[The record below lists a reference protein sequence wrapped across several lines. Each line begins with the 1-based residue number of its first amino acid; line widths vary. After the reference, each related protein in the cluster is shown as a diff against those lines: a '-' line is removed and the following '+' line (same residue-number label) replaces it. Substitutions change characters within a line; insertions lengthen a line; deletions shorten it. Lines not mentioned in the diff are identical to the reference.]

1 MRKWKQRCSVI
12 LGLTVLGFANLVEV
26 VTPFVETT
34 KVYAQEK
41 EDGYSNSLK
50 FSGTATTSKSQ
61 VTYHDPMD
69 LIQIID
75 LSGSLSD
82 SEFER
87 ANGVAGG
94 RKQQINDM
102 IYVIENKLT
111 DEDHVMLAFYGTNT
125 EDSYKIGDREG
136 SDITRLLTKK
146 EAIDLLKELNS
157 NEEVHSMSLSS
168 SLIYSYVSP
177 LLESKKYSVSKNFPI
192 GTGFEDVYK
201 AQPNRNKQVSVLQFT
216 DDWTVSSGT
225 NENIDTSFAD
235 WAKSNAKTFMT
246 VIDSVNGR
254 NTLSVSQLEK
264 AGHPN
269 IKVFTKLDT
278 PNRQEDIAK
287 LFESTALVVVNKTV
301 KQKGTVSI
309 SPEADLTLTS
319 AELVSPNG
327 QKTPLTITNNTVS
340 WSGDLDNGSYTVNY
354 TFTGTPSV
362 ERSIRSSVTVDG
374 KKVDEKINTLRPE
387 KIAFETKYEED
398 PSLAAGQEKEKQAG
412 SEGSQLVS
420 LKDGKVISTTITK
433 PKVDRI
439 VLRGTKGSDVE
450 VKTEDIPFNTTY
462 TEDPELE
469 IGQTKVVTEGAVGQ
483 KEITK
488 TYVTQSGKRVGEP
501 AITEKILKKAVDKVI
516 AKGTKGQDVDVAE
529 SDIAF
534 KTVYTEDPELE
545 FGQEKI
551 VTEGVLGVKRT
562 TKTYVTQKGVRTKD
576 EPSIKEE
583 VLKEAV
589 DKVVARGSKP
599 AVATKE
605 LDYKTTYVED
615 KESEAGKKT
624 VVTKGSKGHEIS
636 TVTHSFN
643 SETGEVT
650 ANEPKVEKTE
660 SVDEVISVGTK
671 PVVTTKDLDYKT
683 KYVEDKES
691 EAGKKTVVTKGS
703 KGHETTTITY
713 SFNSETGEVTANEP
727 KVEKTESV
735 DEVISVG
742 TKPVVTTKDLD
753 YKTKYVEDKESE
765 AGKKTVVTK
774 GSKGHETTTIT
785 YSFNSETGE
794 VTANE
799 PKVEK
804 TESVDEV
811 ISVGTKPKVEIME
824 TEFKTEKRENKD
836 LKKGEEKIIQ
846 AGVKGRETITTTYY
860 LDPDTGEVKENKPSL
875 EKVDPVNEII
885 EVGTQAEKVLPN
897 TGTSLSNFL
906 TLTGM
911 IGIVLGI
918 SVIIYRK
925 LNKK

>member
-1 MRKWKQRCSVI
+1 MRKWKQSCSVI

-26 VTPFVETT
+26 VTPFVEST

-50 FSGTATTSKSQ
+50 FSGTTTTSKSQ

-82 SEFER
+82 FEFER

-125 EDSYKIGDREG
+125 EDSYVTGDREG

-157 NEEVHSMSLSS
+157 NKEVHSMSLSS
-168 SLIYSYVSP
+168 SLIRSYVSP

-246 VIDSVNGR
+246 VVDSVVGNDA
-254 NTLSVSQLEK
+254 LSVRQLKK

-327 QKTPLTITNNTVS
+327 QKTLLTITNNTVS

-488 TYVTQSGKRVGEP
+488 TYVTQSGKRVGDP
-501 AITEKILKKAVDKVI
+501 AVTEKILKKAVDKVI

-534 KTVYTEDPELE
+534 KTVYTEDPALE

-551 VTEGVLGVKRT
+551 VTEGVVGVKRT

-589 DKVVARGSKP
+589 DKVVARGSKS

-615 KESEAGKKT
+615 K
-624 VVTKGSKGHEIS
+624 
-636 TVTHSFN
+636 
-643 SETGEVT
+643 
-650 ANEPKVEKTE
+650 
-660 SVDEVISVGTK
+660 D
-671 PVVTTKDLDYKT
+671 
-683 KYVEDKES
+683 S

-703 KGHETTTITY
+703 KGHETSTITY

-804 TESVDEV
+804 TEPVDEV

-824 TEFKTEKRENKD
+824 TEFKTEKRENKN

-906 TLTGM
+906 TLTGI
-911 IGIVLGI
+911 IGIALGI

>member
-1 MRKWKQRCSVI
+1 MRKWKQSCSVI
-12 LGLTVLGFANLVEV
+12 LGLTVLGFANLVEI

-34 KVYAQEK
+34 KVYAQEN
-41 EDGYSNSLK
+41 SNVNGNTLT
-50 FSGTATTSKSQ
+50 FTAKSREEINRTTEKKIK
-61 VTYHDPMD
+61 PMD
-69 LIQIID
+69 LLVVLD
-75 LSGSLSD
+75 FSGSNTANITKMFSD
-82 SEFER
+82 LKSL
-87 ANGVAGG
+87 VST
-94 RKQQINDM
+94 M
-102 IYVIENKLT
+102 S
-111 DEDHVMLAFYGTNT
+111 DEDQIWLFSYDSNLP
-125 EDSYKIGDREG
+125 DSYKVKSSVIASGIASGKPMNKKNLIKLLENKQITDQYDFQGLFRKEGWNVSEDSIGKGFSEIYDNYSG
-136 SDITRLLTKK
+136 KK
-146 EAIDLLKELNS
+146 N
-157 NEEVHSMSLSS
+157 
-168 SLIYSYVSP
+168 SYVST
-177 LLESKKYSVSKNFPI
+177 I
-192 GTGFEDVYK
+192 
-201 AQPNRNKQVSVLQFT
+201 QFT
-216 DDWTVSSGT
+216 DEWTIG
-225 NENIDTSFAD
+225 EEIDVQYAT
-235 WAKSNAKTFMT
+235 WAKNHAKTFYT
-246 VIDSVNGR
+246 VTYNANESS
-254 NTLSVSQLEK
+254 LSVQSMK
-264 AGHPN
+264 AAGHNN
-269 IKVFTKLDT
+269 IFISDASTNELERQKAINAQFAKTAVEEIKEEKV
-278 PNRQEDIAK
+278 
-287 LFESTALVVVNKTV
+287 SV

-398 PSLAAGQEKEKQAG
+398 SSLAAGQEKEKQAG

-488 TYVTQSGKRVGEP
+488 TYVTQSGKRVGDP
-501 AITEKILKKAVDKVI
+501 AVTEKILKKAVDKVV

-589 DKVVARGSKP
+589 DKVVARGSKS
-599 AVATKE
+599 AVETKE

-624 VVTKGSKGHEIS
+624 VVIKGSKGHKTS

-727 KVEKTESV
+727 KVEKTKSV

-742 TKPVVTTKDLD
+742 
-753 YKTKYVEDKESE
+753 
-765 AGKKTVVTK
+765 
-774 GSKGHETTTIT
+774 I
-785 YSFNSETGE
+785 
-794 VTANE
+794 
-799 PKVEK
+799 
-804 TESVDEV
+804 
-811 ISVGTKPKVEIME
+811 KPKVEIRE

-846 AGVKGRETITTTYY
+846 AGVKGREIITTTYY
-860 LDPDTGEVKENKPSL
+860 LNPDTGEVKENKPSF

-911 IGIVLGI
+911 TGIALGI

>member
-102 IYVIENKLT
+102 IYVIESKLT

-157 NEEVHSMSLSS
+157 NEAVHSMSLSS
-168 SLIYSYVSP
+168 SLISSYISP

-201 AQPNRNKQVSVLQFT
+201 AQTNKNKQVSVLQFT
-216 DDWTVSSGT
+216 DDWSSYYT
-225 NENIDTSFAD
+225 HENIDTSFAD

-246 VIDSVNGR
+246 VIDSKDGK
-254 NTLSVSQLEK
+254 NTNSYEQLVK

-287 LFESTALVVVNKTV
+287 LFESTALVVVNKTI

-420 LKDGKVISTTITK
+420 LKDGKVISTTIIK

-589 DKVVARGSKP
+589 DKVVARGSKS

-605 LDYKTTYVED
+605 LDYKTT
-615 KESEAGKKT
+615 
-624 VVTKGSKGHEIS
+624 
-636 TVTHSFN
+636 
-643 SETGEVT
+643 
-650 ANEPKVEKTE
+650 
-660 SVDEVISVGTK
+660 
-671 PVVTTKDLDYKT
+671 
-683 KYVEDKES
+683 
-691 EAGKKTVVTKGS
+691 
-703 KGHETTTITY
+703 
-713 SFNSETGEVTANEP
+713 
-727 KVEKTESV
+727 
-735 DEVISVG
+735 
-742 TKPVVTTKDLD
+742 
-753 YKTKYVEDKESE
+753 YVEDKESE

>member
-1 MRKWKQRCSVI
+1 MKKWKKRCIVI

-41 EDGYSNSLK
+41 GDGYSNSLK
-50 FSGTATTSKSQ
+50 FSGTTTTSKSQ

-111 DEDHVMLAFYGTNT
+111 DEDHVMLAFNGTNT

-168 SLIYSYVSP
+168 SLISSYVSP

-201 AQPNRNKQVSVLQFT
+201 AQTNKNKQVSVLQFT
-216 DDWTVSSGT
+216 DDWSSYYT
-225 NENIDTSFAD
+225 HENIDTSFAD

-246 VIDSVNGR
+246 VIDSKDGK
-254 NTLSVSQLEK
+254 NTNSYEQLVK

-287 LFESTALVVVNKTV
+287 LFESTALVVVNKTI

-362 ERSIRSSVTVDG
+362 ERSIRGSVTVDG

-488 TYVTQSGKRVGEP
+488 TYVTQSGKRVGDP
-501 AITEKILKKAVDKVI
+501 TVTEKILKKAVDKVI

-551 VTEGVLGVKRT
+551 VTEGVLGIKRT

-589 DKVVARGSKP
+589 DKVVARGSKS

-605 LDYKTTYVED
+605 LDYKTT
-615 KESEAGKKT
+615 
-624 VVTKGSKGHEIS
+624 
-636 TVTHSFN
+636 
-643 SETGEVT
+643 
-650 ANEPKVEKTE
+650 
-660 SVDEVISVGTK
+660 
-671 PVVTTKDLDYKT
+671 
-683 KYVEDKES
+683 YVEDKES

-727 KVEKTESV
+727 K
-735 DEVISVG
+735 I
-742 TKPVVTTKDLD
+742 
-753 YKTKYVEDKESE
+753 
-765 AGKKTVVTK
+765 
-774 GSKGHETTTIT
+774 
-785 YSFNSETGE
+785 
-794 VTANE
+794 
-799 PKVEK
+799 EK

-811 ISVGTKPKVEIME
+811 ISVGTKPKVEIRE

-906 TLTGM
+906 TLTGI

>member
-1 MRKWKQRCSVI
+1 MKKWKKRCSVI
-12 LGLTVLGFANLVEV
+12 LGLVVLGFTNLVEV

-34 KVYAQEK
+34 RVYAQEK
-41 EDGYSNSLK
+41 EGGYSNSLK
-50 FSGTATTSKSQ
+50 FSGTTSTSKSQ
-61 VTYHDPMD
+61 VTYHEPMD

-82 SEFER
+82 FEFNR
-87 ANGVAGG
+87 ANGTPGG

-125 EDSYKIGDREG
+125 EDSYVTGDREG

-157 NEEVHSMSLSS
+157 NEEVHNISLSS
-168 SLIYSYVSP
+168 SLIGGTVSP

-246 VIDSVNGR
+246 VVDSVVGNDA
-254 NTLSVSQLEK
+254 LSVSQLKK

-287 LFESTALVVVNKTV
+287 LFESTALVVVNKTI

-327 QKTPLTITNNTVS
+327 QKTPLTIKNNTVS

-398 PSLAAGQEKEKQAG
+398 SSLATGQEKEKQAG

-469 IGQTKVVTEGAVGQ
+469 IGQTKVVTEGAIGQ

-501 AITEKILKKAVDKVI
+501 VTTEKILKKAVDKVI

-551 VTEGVLGVKRT
+551 LTEGVVGVKRT

-583 VLKEAV
+583 IVKEAV
-589 DKVVARGSKP
+589 DKVVARGSKE

-605 LDYKTTYVED
+605 LDYKT
-615 KESEAGKKT
+615 
-624 VVTKGSKGHEIS
+624 
-636 TVTHSFN
+636 
-643 SETGEVT
+643 
-650 ANEPKVEKTE
+650 
-660 SVDEVISVGTK
+660 
-671 PVVTTKDLDYKT
+671 
-683 KYVEDKES
+683 KYVEDKDS

-735 DEVISVG
+735 DE
-742 TKPVVTTKDLD
+742 
-753 YKTKYVEDKESE
+753 
-765 AGKKTVVTK
+765 A
-774 GSKGHETTTIT
+774 
-785 YSFNSETGE
+785 
-794 VTANE
+794 
-799 PKVEK
+799 
-804 TESVDEV
+804 
-811 ISVGTKPKVEIME
+811 ISVGTKPKVEIKE

-860 LDPDTGEVKENKPSL
+860 LNPDTGEVKENKPSL

-906 TLTGM
+906 TLAGM
-911 IGIVLGI
+911 IGIALGI

>member
-34 KVYAQEK
+34 KVYAQEN
-41 EDGYSNSLK
+41 SNVNGNTLT
-50 FSGTATTSKSQ
+50 FTAKSREEINRTTEKKIK
-61 VTYHDPMD
+61 PMD
-69 LIQIID
+69 LLVLLDFSPSNNSNITKMFSD
-75 LSGSLSD
+75 LKSLVSTM
-82 SEFER
+82 S
-87 ANGVAGG
+87 
-94 RKQQINDM
+94 
-102 IYVIENKLT
+102 
-111 DEDHVMLAFYGTNT
+111 DEDQIWLFSYDMNFK
-125 EDSYKIGDREG
+125 DSYKAKRSEIASGKPMNKKNL
-136 SDITRLLTKK
+136 INLL
-146 EAIDLLKELNS
+146 ENKELS
-157 NEEVHSMSLSS
+157 FLSRDTAAYKFKDLFKTEGWNVS
-168 SLIYSYVSP
+168 GDSIGKDFSEIYNNYSGKKNSYVST
-177 LLESKKYSVSKNFPI
+177 I
-192 GTGFEDVYK
+192 
-201 AQPNRNKQVSVLQFT
+201 QFT
-216 DDWTVSSGT
+216 DEWQSD
-225 NENIDTSFAD
+225 EKIDVQYAN
-235 WAKSNAKTFMT
+235 WAKNHAKTFYT
-246 VIDSVNGR
+246 VTYNANESSYSV
-254 NTLSVSQLEK
+254 EAMK
-264 AGHPN
+264 AAGHNN
-269 IKVFTKLDT
+269 IFISGYST
-278 PNRQEDIAK
+278 NESERQKAINAQFAK
-287 LFESTALVVVNKTV
+287 TAVEEIKEETVSV

-309 SPEADLTLTS
+309 IPEADLTLTS

-488 TYVTQSGKRVGEP
+488 TYVTQSGKRVGDP

-589 DKVVARGSKP
+589 DKVVARGSKS

-605 LDYKTTYVED
+605 
-615 KESEAGKKT
+615 
-624 VVTKGSKGHEIS
+624 
-636 TVTHSFN
+636 
-643 SETGEVT
+643 
-650 ANEPKVEKTE
+650 
-660 SVDEVISVGTK
+660 
-671 PVVTTKDLDYKT
+671 
-683 KYVEDKES
+683 
-691 EAGKKTVVTKGS
+691 
-703 KGHETTTITY
+703 
-713 SFNSETGEVTANEP
+713 
-727 KVEKTESV
+727 
-735 DEVISVG
+735 
-742 TKPVVTTKDLD
+742 LD

-824 TEFKTEKRENKD
+824 TEFKSEKRENKN

-875 EKVDPVNEII
+875 ETVDPVNEII

>member
-1 MRKWKQRCSVI
+1 MKKWKKRFSVI
-12 LGLTVLGFANLVEV
+12 LGLAVLGFPNLVEV

-50 FSGTATTSKSQ
+50 FLGTATTSKSQ

-157 NEEVHSMSLSS
+157 SEEVHSMSLSS
-168 SLIYSYVSP
+168 SLISSHVSP

-216 DDWTVSSGT
+216 DDWSSYYT
-225 NENIDTSFAD
+225 HENIDTSFAD

-246 VIDSVNGR
+246 VIDSKDGK
-254 NTLSVSQLEK
+254 NTNSYEQLVK

-287 LFESTALVVVNKTV
+287 LFESTALVVVNKTI

-354 TFTGTPSV
+354 TFTGTPSM
-362 ERSIRSSVTVDG
+362 ERSIRGSVTVDG

-488 TYVTQSGKRVGEP
+488 TYVTQSGKRVGDP
-501 AITEKILKKAVDKVI
+501 TVTEKILKKAVDKVI

-551 VTEGVLGVKRT
+551 VTEGVLGIKRT

-589 DKVVARGSKP
+589 DKVVARGSKS

-624 VVTKGSKGHEIS
+624 VVTKGSKGHETS

-643 SETGEVT
+643 AETGEVT
-650 ANEPKVEKTE
+650 ANEPK
-660 SVDEVISVGTK
+660 I
-671 PVVTTKDLDYKT
+671 
-683 KYVEDKES
+683 
-691 EAGKKTVVTKGS
+691 
-703 KGHETTTITY
+703 
-713 SFNSETGEVTANEP
+713 
-727 KVEKTESV
+727 EKTESV

-811 ISVGTKPKVEIME
+811 ISVGTKPKVEIRE

-860 LDPDTGEVKENKPSL
+860 LDPETGDVKENKPSL

-906 TLTGM
+906 TLTGI
-911 IGIVLGI
+911 IGIALGI

>member
-12 LGLTVLGFANLVEV
+12 LGLAVLGFANLVEV

-50 FSGTATTSKSQ
+50 FSGTTTTSKSQ

-136 SDITRLLTKK
+136 SDITHLLTKK

-168 SLIYSYVSP
+168 SLISSYVSP

-201 AQPNRNKQVSVLQFT
+201 AQTNKNKQVSVLQFT
-216 DDWTVSSGT
+216 DDWSSYYT
-225 NENIDTSFAD
+225 HENIDTSFAD

-246 VIDSVNGR
+246 VIDSKDGK
-254 NTLSVSQLEK
+254 NTNSYEQLVK

-488 TYVTQSGKRVGEP
+488 TYVTQSGKRVGDP
-501 AITEKILKKAVDKVI
+501 AVTEKILKKAVDKVI

-605 LDYKTTYVED
+605 LDYKT
-615 KESEAGKKT
+615 
-624 VVTKGSKGHEIS
+624 
-636 TVTHSFN
+636 
-643 SETGEVT
+643 
-650 ANEPKVEKTE
+650 
-660 SVDEVISVGTK
+660 
-671 PVVTTKDLDYKT
+671 
-683 KYVEDKES
+683 KYVEDK
-691 EAGKKTVVTKGS
+691 
-703 KGHETTTITY
+703 
-713 SFNSETGEVTANEP
+713 
-727 KVEKTESV
+727 
-735 DEVISVG
+735 D
-742 TKPVVTTKDLD
+742 
-753 YKTKYVEDKESE
+753 SE

-811 ISVGTKPKVEIME
+811 ISVGTKPKVEIKE

-906 TLTGM
+906 TLAGM
-911 IGIVLGI
+911 IGIALGI

>member
-1 MRKWKQRCSVI
+1 M
-12 LGLTVLGFANLVEV
+12 
-26 VTPFVETT
+26 
-34 KVYAQEK
+34 
-41 EDGYSNSLK
+41 
-50 FSGTATTSKSQ
+50 
-61 VTYHDPMD
+61 
-69 LIQIID
+69 
-75 LSGSLSD
+75 
-82 SEFER
+82 
-87 ANGVAGG
+87 
-94 RKQQINDM
+94 
-102 IYVIENKLT
+102 
-111 DEDHVMLAFYGTNT
+111 
-125 EDSYKIGDREG
+125 
-136 SDITRLLTKK
+136 
-146 EAIDLLKELNS
+146 
-157 NEEVHSMSLSS
+157 
-168 SLIYSYVSP
+168 
-177 LLESKKYSVSKNFPI
+177 
-192 GTGFEDVYK
+192 
-201 AQPNRNKQVSVLQFT
+201 
-216 DDWTVSSGT
+216 
-225 NENIDTSFAD
+225 
-235 WAKSNAKTFMT
+235 
-246 VIDSVNGR
+246 
-254 NTLSVSQLEK
+254 
-264 AGHPN
+264 
-269 IKVFTKLDT
+269 
-278 PNRQEDIAK
+278 
-287 LFESTALVVVNKTV
+287 
-301 KQKGTVSI
+301 
-309 SPEADLTLTS
+309 
-319 AELVSPNG
+319 
-327 QKTPLTITNNTVS
+327 
-340 WSGDLDNGSYTVNY
+340 
-354 TFTGTPSV
+354 
-362 ERSIRSSVTVDG
+362 ERSIRGSVTVDG

-469 IGQTKVVTEGAVGQ
+469 IGQTKVLTEGAVGQ
-483 KEITK
+483 TEITK
-488 TYVTQSGKRVGEP
+488 TYVTQSGKRVGDP
-501 AITEKILKKAVDKVI
+501 TVTEKILKKAVDKVI

-551 VTEGVLGVKRT
+551 VTEGVLGIKRT

-589 DKVVARGSKP
+589 DKVVARGSKS

-605 LDYKTTYVED
+605 LDYKTT
-615 KESEAGKKT
+615 
-624 VVTKGSKGHEIS
+624 
-636 TVTHSFN
+636 
-643 SETGEVT
+643 
-650 ANEPKVEKTE
+650 
-660 SVDEVISVGTK
+660 
-671 PVVTTKDLDYKT
+671 
-683 KYVEDKES
+683 YVEDKES

-727 KVEKTESV
+727 KVEKTEPI

-774 GSKGHETTTIT
+774 GSKGHETTKIT
-785 YSFNSETGE
+785 YRFNSETGE

-799 PKVEK
+799 PKIEK

-811 ISVGTKPKVEIME
+811 ISVGTKPKVEIRE

-906 TLTGM
+906 TLTGI

>member
-1 MRKWKQRCSVI
+1 MKKWKKRCIVI

-26 VTPFVETT
+26 VTPFVETI

-41 EDGYSNSLK
+41 GDGYSNSLK
-50 FSGTATTSKSQ
+50 FSGTTTTSKSQ

-111 DEDHVMLAFYGTNT
+111 DEDHVMLAFNGTNT

-168 SLIYSYVSP
+168 SLISSYVSP

-201 AQPNRNKQVSVLQFT
+201 AQTNKNKQVSVLQFT
-216 DDWTVSSGT
+216 DDWSSYYT
-225 NENIDTSFAD
+225 HENIDTSFAD

-246 VIDSVNGR
+246 VIDSKDGK
-254 NTLSVSQLEK
+254 NTNSYEQLVK

-287 LFESTALVVVNKTV
+287 LFESTALVVVNKTI

-362 ERSIRSSVTVDG
+362 ERSIRGSVTVDG

-420 LKDGKVISTTITK
+420 LKDGKIISTTITK

-469 IGQTKVVTEGAVGQ
+469 IGQTKVLTEGAVGQ
-483 KEITK
+483 TEITK
-488 TYVTQSGKRVGEP
+488 TYVTQSGKRVGDP
-501 AITEKILKKAVDKVI
+501 TVTEKILKKAVDKVI

-551 VTEGVLGVKRT
+551 VTEGVLGIKRT

-589 DKVVARGSKP
+589 DKVVARGSKS

-605 LDYKTTYVED
+605 LDYKTT
-615 KESEAGKKT
+615 
-624 VVTKGSKGHEIS
+624 
-636 TVTHSFN
+636 
-643 SETGEVT
+643 
-650 ANEPKVEKTE
+650 
-660 SVDEVISVGTK
+660 
-671 PVVTTKDLDYKT
+671 
-683 KYVEDKES
+683 YVEDKES

-727 KVEKTESV
+727 KVEKTEPI

-774 GSKGHETTTIT
+774 GSKGHETTKIT
-785 YSFNSETGE
+785 YRFNSETGE

-799 PKVEK
+799 PKIEK

-811 ISVGTKPKVEIME
+811 ISVGTKPKVEIRE

-906 TLTGM
+906 TLTGI

>member
-1 MRKWKQRCSVI
+1 MKKWKKRFSVI
-12 LGLTVLGFANLVEV
+12 LGLAVLGFPNLVEV
-26 VTPFVETT
+26 VTPFVEIT

-50 FSGTATTSKSQ
+50 FSGTTTTSKSQ

-111 DEDHVMLAFYGTNT
+111 DEDHVMVAFYGTNT

-168 SLIYSYVSP
+168 SLISSYVSP
-177 LLESKKYSVSKNFPI
+177 LLESKKYSVSKNFPL

-201 AQPNRNKQVSVLQFT
+201 AQSNRNKQVSVLQFT
-216 DDWTVSSGT
+216 DDWTVVSGS

-246 VIDSVNGR
+246 VVDTVVGSDA
-254 NTLSVSQLEK
+254 LSVSQLKK

-269 IKVFTKLDT
+269 IKIFTKLNT

-501 AITEKILKKAVDKVI
+501 VTTEKILKKAVDKVI

-562 TKTYVTQKGVRTKD
+562 TKTYVTQKGVRTKN

-589 DKVVARGSKP
+589 DKVVARGSKS

-605 LDYKTTYVED
+605 LDYKT
-615 KESEAGKKT
+615 
-624 VVTKGSKGHEIS
+624 
-636 TVTHSFN
+636 
-643 SETGEVT
+643 
-650 ANEPKVEKTE
+650 
-660 SVDEVISVGTK
+660 
-671 PVVTTKDLDYKT
+671 
-683 KYVEDKES
+683 KYVEDKDS

-753 YKTKYVEDKESE
+753 YKTKYVEDKDSE

-811 ISVGTKPKVEIME
+811 ISVGIKPKVEIRE

-906 TLTGM
+906 TLTGI

>member
-1 MRKWKQRCSVI
+1 MRKWKQGCSVI

-26 VTPFVETT
+26 VTPFIETT
-34 KVYAQEK
+34 RVYAQEN
-41 EDGYSNSLK
+41 SNVNGNTLT
-50 FSGTATTSKSQ
+50 FTAKSREEIIHTTEKKIK
-61 VTYHDPMD
+61 PMD
-69 LIQIID
+69 LLVVLD
-75 LSGSLSD
+75 FSGSNTDNITKMFSD
-82 SEFER
+82 LKSLVSTMSDEDQIWLFSYDFNLPDSYKAKRSEI
-87 ANGVAGG
+87 ASGKPMN
-94 RKQQINDM
+94 KKNLIKLL
-102 IYVIENKLT
+102 ENKQPDANVFRIINEFKDLFKKEGW
-111 DEDHVMLAFYGTNT
+111 DVT
-125 EDSYKIGDREG
+125 EDSI
-136 SDITRLLTKK
+136 KK
-146 EAIDLLKELNS
+146 GFSE
-157 NEEVHSMSLSS
+157 
-168 SLIYSYVSP
+168 IYDNYSGKKNSYVST
-177 LLESKKYSVSKNFPI
+177 I
-192 GTGFEDVYK
+192 
-201 AQPNRNKQVSVLQFT
+201 QFT
-216 DDWTVSSGT
+216 DGWDYG
-225 NENIDTSFAD
+225 EKIDIQYAN
-235 WAKSNAKTFMT
+235 WAKNHAKTFYT
-246 VIDSVNGR
+246 VTYNANERSYSVEAMKAVGHNNIFISDASTTELER
-254 NTLSVSQLEK
+254 QKAINDQFAKTAIEEIKEEKVS
-264 AGHPN
+264 
-269 IKVFTKLDT
+269 
-278 PNRQEDIAK
+278 
-287 LFESTALVVVNKTV
+287 V

-319 AELVSPNG
+319 AELVAPNG

-398 PSLAAGQEKEKQAG
+398 SSLAAGQEKEKQAG
-412 SEGSQLVS
+412 SEGSQLLS

-439 VLRGTKGSDVE
+439 VLRG
-450 VKTEDIPFNTTY
+450 
-462 TEDPELE
+462 
-469 IGQTKVVTEGAVGQ
+469 
-483 KEITK
+483 
-488 TYVTQSGKRVGEP
+488 
-501 AITEKILKKAVDKVI
+501 
-516 AKGTKGQDVDVAE
+516 
-529 SDIAF
+529 
-534 KTVYTEDPELE
+534 
-545 FGQEKI
+545 
-551 VTEGVLGVKRT
+551 
-562 TKTYVTQKGVRTKD
+562 
-576 EPSIKEE
+576 
-583 VLKEAV
+583 
-589 DKVVARGSKP
+589 SKS

-624 VVTKGSKGHEIS
+624 VVTKGSKGHETS

-643 SETGEVT
+643 AETGEVT

-671 PVVTTKDLDYKT
+671 PVVTTKELDYKT
-683 KYVEDKES
+683 KYVEDKDS

-713 SFNSETGEVTANEP
+713 SFNSETGEVTA
-727 KVEKTESV
+727 
-735 DEVISVG
+735 D
-742 TKPVVTTKDLD
+742 
-753 YKTKYVEDKESE
+753 
-765 AGKKTVVTK
+765 
-774 GSKGHETTTIT
+774 
-785 YSFNSETGE
+785 
-794 VTANE
+794 E

-860 LDPDTGEVKENKPSL
+860 LDPETGEVKENKPSL

-906 TLTGM
+906 TLTGI
-911 IGIVLGI
+911 IGIALGI

>member
-1 MRKWKQRCSVI
+1 MRKWKQSFCVI

-50 FSGTATTSKSQ
+50 FSGTTTTSKSQ

-111 DEDHVMLAFYGTNT
+111 DEDHVMVAFYGTNT

-168 SLIYSYVSP
+168 SLISSYVSP

-201 AQPNRNKQVSVLQFT
+201 AQTNKNKQVSVLQFT
-216 DDWTVSSGT
+216 DDWTSISGT
-225 NENIDTSFAD
+225 NENIDTSFAE
-235 WAKSNAKTFMT
+235 WAKNNAKTFMT

-287 LFESTALVVVNKTV
+287 LFESTALVVVNKTI

-374 KKVDEKINTLRPE
+374 KKVDEKINTLKPE

-398 PSLAAGQEKEKQAG
+398 SSLATGQEKEKQAG

-420 LKDGKVISTTITK
+420 LKDGKVILTTITK

-469 IGQTKVVTEGAVGQ
+469 IGQTKVVTEGAIGQ

-501 AITEKILKKAVDKVI
+501 VTTEKILKKAVDKVI
-516 AKGTKGQDVDVAE
+516 AKGTKGKDVDVAE

-551 VTEGVLGVKRT
+551 LTEGVVGVKRT

-583 VLKEAV
+583 IVKEPV
-589 DKVVARGSKP
+589 DKVVARGSKE

-605 LDYKTTYVED
+605 LDYKT
-615 KESEAGKKT
+615 
-624 VVTKGSKGHEIS
+624 
-636 TVTHSFN
+636 
-643 SETGEVT
+643 
-650 ANEPKVEKTE
+650 
-660 SVDEVISVGTK
+660 
-671 PVVTTKDLDYKT
+671 
-683 KYVEDKES
+683 KYVEDKDS

-742 TKPVVTTKDLD
+742 TKSVVTTKDLD

-811 ISVGTKPKVEIME
+811 ISVGTKPKVEIRE

-860 LDPDTGEVKENKPSL
+860 LNPDTGEVKENKPSL

-906 TLTGM
+906 TLAGM

>member
-1 MRKWKQRCSVI
+1 MKKWKKRFSVI
-12 LGLTVLGFANLVEV
+12 LGLAVLGFPNLVEV

-50 FSGTATTSKSQ
+50 FSGTTTTSKSQ

-168 SLIYSYVSP
+168 SLISSYVSP

-201 AQPNRNKQVSVLQFT
+201 AQTNKNKQVSVLQFT
-216 DDWTVSSGT
+216 DDWSSYYT
-225 NENIDTSFAD
+225 HENIDTSFAD

-246 VIDSVNGR
+246 VIDSKDGK
-254 NTLSVSQLEK
+254 NTNSYEQLVK

-287 LFESTALVVVNKTV
+287 LFESTALVVVNKTI

-450 VKTEDIPFNTTY
+450 VKTEDIPFKTTY

-488 TYVTQSGKRVGEP
+488 TYVTQSGKRVGDP
-501 AITEKILKKAVDKVI
+501 AVTEKILKKAVDKVI

-551 VTEGVLGVKRT
+551 VTEGVVGVKRT

-589 DKVVARGSKP
+589 DKVVARGSKS

-624 VVTKGSKGHEIS
+624 VVTKGSKGHETT

-643 SETGEVT
+643 AETGEVT

-671 PVVTTKDLDYKT
+671 PVVTTKELDYKT
-683 KYVEDKES
+683 KYIEDKDS

-703 KGHETTTITY
+703 KGHETTTVTH
-713 SFNSETGEVTANEP
+713 SFNAETGEVTANEP

-742 TKPVVTTKDLD
+742 
-753 YKTKYVEDKESE
+753 
-765 AGKKTVVTK
+765 
-774 GSKGHETTTIT
+774 I
-785 YSFNSETGE
+785 
-794 VTANE
+794 
-799 PKVEK
+799 
-804 TESVDEV
+804 
-811 ISVGTKPKVEIME
+811 KPKVEIRE

-860 LDPDTGEVKENKPSL
+860 LDPDTGEVKENKPTL

-885 EVGTQAEKVLPN
+885 EVGTQVEKVLPN

-911 IGIVLGI
+911 IGIALGI

>member
-34 KVYAQEK
+34 KVYAQEN
-41 EDGYSNSLK
+41 SNVNGNTLT
-50 FSGTATTSKSQ
+50 FTAKSREEINRTTEKKIK
-61 VTYHDPMD
+61 PMD
-69 LIQIID
+69 LLVLLD
-75 LSGSLSD
+75 FSPSNEYNFTKMLSD
-82 SEFER
+82 LKSL
-87 ANGVAGG
+87 
-94 RKQQINDM
+94 ISTM
-102 IYVIENKLT
+102 S
-111 DEDHVMLAFYGTNT
+111 DEDQIWLFSYGGNYS
-125 EDSYKIGDREG
+125 DSYKAQDTGIASGKPMNKKNL
-136 SDITRLLTKK
+136 IKLLENKQIK
-146 EAIDLLKELNS
+146 RYDFIDLFRKEGWNIS
-157 NEEVHSMSLSS
+157 EDSIGKDFSE
-168 SLIYSYVSP
+168 IYDNYSGKKNSYVST
-177 LLESKKYSVSKNFPI
+177 I
-192 GTGFEDVYK
+192 
-201 AQPNRNKQVSVLQFT
+201 QFT
-216 DDWTVSSGT
+216 DDWMSTET
-225 NENIDTSFAD
+225 IDIQYAT
-235 WAKSNAKTFMT
+235 WAKNHAKTFYT
-246 VIDSVNGR
+246 VTYDANEGSHSVE
-254 NTLSVSQLEK
+254 VMK
-264 AGHPN
+264 AAGHNN
-269 IKVFTKLDT
+269 IFISNDSTNESERQKAINAQFAKTAVEEIKEEKV
-278 PNRQEDIAK
+278 
-287 LFESTALVVVNKTV
+287 SV

-439 VLRGTKGSDVE
+439 VLRG
-450 VKTEDIPFNTTY
+450 
-462 TEDPELE
+462 
-469 IGQTKVVTEGAVGQ
+469 
-483 KEITK
+483 
-488 TYVTQSGKRVGEP
+488 
-501 AITEKILKKAVDKVI
+501 
-516 AKGTKGQDVDVAE
+516 
-529 SDIAF
+529 
-534 KTVYTEDPELE
+534 
-545 FGQEKI
+545 
-551 VTEGVLGVKRT
+551 
-562 TKTYVTQKGVRTKD
+562 
-576 EPSIKEE
+576 
-583 VLKEAV
+583 
-589 DKVVARGSKP
+589 SKSV
-599 AVATKE
+599 VATKE
-605 LDYKTTYVED
+605 LDYKTKYVED

-624 VVTKGSKGHEIS
+624 VVTKGSKGHETS

-643 SETGEVT
+643 AETGAVT

-713 SFNSETGEVTANEP
+713 R
-727 KVEKTESV
+727 
-735 DEVISVG
+735 
-742 TKPVVTTKDLD
+742 
-753 YKTKYVEDKESE
+753 
-765 AGKKTVVTK
+765 
-774 GSKGHETTTIT
+774 
-785 YSFNSETGE
+785 FNSETGE

-811 ISVGTKPKVEIME
+811 ISVGTKPKVEIRE

-860 LDPDTGEVKENKPSL
+860 LNPDTGEVKENKPSL

-885 EVGTQAEKVLPN
+885 EVGTLAEKVLPN

>member
-34 KVYAQEK
+34 KVYAQEN
-41 EDGYSNSLK
+41 SNVNGNTLT
-50 FSGTATTSKSQ
+50 FTAKSREEINRTTEKK
-61 VTYHDPMD
+61 TKPMD
-69 LIQIID
+69 LLVVLDFSPSNVSNFAKMFSD
-75 LSGSLSD
+75 LKSLISTM
-82 SEFER
+82 S
-87 ANGVAGG
+87 
-94 RKQQINDM
+94 
-102 IYVIENKLT
+102 
-111 DEDHVMLAFYGTNT
+111 DEDQIWLFSYDSNLP
-125 EDSYKIGDREG
+125 DSYKVKSSVIASGIVSGIASGKPMNKKNLIKLLENKQITDQYDSEGLFRKEGWNVSEDSIGKGFSEIYDNYSG
-136 SDITRLLTKK
+136 KK
-146 EAIDLLKELNS
+146 N
-157 NEEVHSMSLSS
+157 
-168 SLIYSYVSP
+168 SYVST
-177 LLESKKYSVSKNFPI
+177 I
-192 GTGFEDVYK
+192 
-201 AQPNRNKQVSVLQFT
+201 QFT
-216 DDWTVSSGT
+216 DEWTVG
-225 NENIDTSFAD
+225 EEIDVQYAS
-235 WAKSNAKTFMT
+235 WAKNHAKTFYT
-246 VIDSVNGR
+246 VTYNANESS
-254 NTLSVSQLEK
+254 LSVQSMK
-264 AGHPN
+264 AAGHNN
-269 IKVFTKLDT
+269 IFISDASTTELERQKAINDQFAKTAVEEIKEEKV
-278 PNRQEDIAK
+278 
-287 LFESTALVVVNKTV
+287 SV

-398 PSLAAGQEKEKQAG
+398 SSLAAGQEKEKQAG

-488 TYVTQSGKRVGEP
+488 TYVTQSGKRVGDP
-501 AITEKILKKAVDKVI
+501 TVTEKILKKAVDKVV

-589 DKVVARGSKP
+589 DKVVARGSKS

-624 VVTKGSKGHEIS
+624 VVTKGSKGHETS

-683 KYVEDKES
+683 KYVEDK
-691 EAGKKTVVTKGS
+691 
-703 KGHETTTITY
+703 
-713 SFNSETGEVTANEP
+713 
-727 KVEKTESV
+727 
-735 DEVISVG
+735 D
-742 TKPVVTTKDLD
+742 
-753 YKTKYVEDKESE
+753 SE

-824 TEFKTEKRENKD
+824 TEFKTEKREKKD

-860 LDPDTGEVKENKPSL
+860 LNPDTGEVKENKPSL

>member
-41 EDGYSNSLK
+41 GDGYSNSLK
-50 FSGTATTSKSQ
+50 FSGTTTTSKSQ

-168 SLIYSYVSP
+168 SLISSYVSP

-201 AQPNRNKQVSVLQFT
+201 AQTNKNKQVSVLQFT
-216 DDWTVSSGT
+216 DDWSSYYT
-225 NENIDTSFAD
+225 HENIDTSFAD

-246 VIDSVNGR
+246 VIDSKDGK
-254 NTLSVSQLEK
+254 NTNSYEQLVK

-488 TYVTQSGKRVGEP
+488 TYVTQSGKRVGDP
-501 AITEKILKKAVDKVI
+501 AVTEKILKKAVDKVI

-624 VVTKGSKGHEIS
+624 VVTKGSKGHETT

-713 SFNSETGEVTANEP
+713 S
-727 KVEKTESV
+727 
-735 DEVISVG
+735 
-742 TKPVVTTKDLD
+742 L
-753 YKTKYVEDKESE
+753 
-765 AGKKTVVTK
+765 
-774 GSKGHETTTIT
+774 
-785 YSFNSETGE
+785 NSETGE

-811 ISVGTKPKVEIME
+811 ISVGTKPKVEIRE

-846 AGVKGRETITTTYY
+846 AGVKGRETVTTTYY
-860 LDPDTGEVKENKPSL
+860 LNPDTGEVKENKPSL

-885 EVGTQAEKVLPN
+885 EVGTQIEKVLPN

-911 IGIVLGI
+911 IGIALGI
-918 SVIIYRK
+918 SVIIYKK

>member
-1 MRKWKQRCSVI
+1 MRKWKQSCSVI
-12 LGLTVLGFANLVEV
+12 LGLTVLGFANLVEI

-34 KVYAQEK
+34 KVYAQEN
-41 EDGYSNSLK
+41 SNVNGNTLT
-50 FSGTATTSKSQ
+50 FTAKSREEINRTTEKKIK
-61 VTYHDPMD
+61 PMD
-69 LIQIID
+69 LLVVLD
-75 LSGSLSD
+75 FSGSNTANITKMFSD
-82 SEFER
+82 LKSL
-87 ANGVAGG
+87 VST
-94 RKQQINDM
+94 M
-102 IYVIENKLT
+102 S
-111 DEDHVMLAFYGTNT
+111 DEDQIWLFSYDSNLP
-125 EDSYKIGDREG
+125 DSYKVKSSVIASGIASGKPMNKKNLIKLLENKQITDQYDFQGLFRKEGWNVSEDSIGKGFSEIYDNYSG
-136 SDITRLLTKK
+136 KK
-146 EAIDLLKELNS
+146 N
-157 NEEVHSMSLSS
+157 
-168 SLIYSYVSP
+168 SYVST
-177 LLESKKYSVSKNFPI
+177 I
-192 GTGFEDVYK
+192 
-201 AQPNRNKQVSVLQFT
+201 QFT
-216 DDWTVSSGT
+216 DEWTIG
-225 NENIDTSFAD
+225 EEIDVQYAT
-235 WAKSNAKTFMT
+235 WAKNHAKTFYT
-246 VIDSVNGR
+246 VTYNANESS
-254 NTLSVSQLEK
+254 LSVQSMK
-264 AGHPN
+264 AAGHNN
-269 IKVFTKLDT
+269 IFISDASTNELERQKAINAQFAKTAVEEIKEEKV
-278 PNRQEDIAK
+278 
-287 LFESTALVVVNKTV
+287 SV

-398 PSLAAGQEKEKQAG
+398 SSLAAGQEKEKQAG

-488 TYVTQSGKRVGEP
+488 TYVTQSGKRVGDP
-501 AITEKILKKAVDKVI
+501 AVTEKILKKAVDKVI

-551 VTEGVLGVKRT
+551 VTEGVLGIKRT

-589 DKVVARGSKP
+589 DKVVARGSKS

-624 VVTKGSKGHEIS
+624 VVTKGSKGHETS

-660 SVDEVISVGTK
+660 PVDEVISVGTK
-671 PVVTTKDLDYKT
+671 P
-683 KYVEDKES
+683 
-691 EAGKKTVVTKGS
+691 
-703 KGHETTTITY
+703 I
-713 SFNSETGEVTANEP
+713 
-727 KVEKTESV
+727 
-735 DEVISVG
+735 
-742 TKPVVTTKDLD
+742 VTTKDLD

-860 LDPDTGEVKENKPSL
+860 LNPDTGEVKENKPSL

>member
-1 MRKWKQRCSVI
+1 MKKWKKRFSVI
-12 LGLTVLGFANLVEV
+12 LGLAVLGFPNLVEV

-102 IYVIENKLT
+102 IYVIESKLT

-157 NEEVHSMSLSS
+157 NEAVHSMSLSS
-168 SLIYSYVSP
+168 SLISSYISP

-201 AQPNRNKQVSVLQFT
+201 AQTNKNKQVSVLQFT
-216 DDWTVSSGT
+216 DDWSSYYT
-225 NENIDTSFAD
+225 HENIDTSFAD

-246 VIDSVNGR
+246 VIDSKDGK
-254 NTLSVSQLEK
+254 NTNSYEQLVK

-287 LFESTALVVVNKTV
+287 LFESTALVVVNKTI

-450 VKTEDIPFNTTY
+450 VKTEDIPFKTTY

-488 TYVTQSGKRVGEP
+488 TYVTQSGKRVGDP
-501 AITEKILKKAVDKVI
+501 AVTEKILKKAVDKVI

-529 SDIAF
+529 SDVAF

-589 DKVVARGSKP
+589 DKVVARGSKS

-624 VVTKGSKGHEIS
+624 VVTKGSKGHETS

-703 KGHETTTITY
+703 KGHETSTVTH

-774 GSKGHETTTIT
+774 GSKGHETSTVTH
-785 YSFNSETGE
+785 SFNSETGE
-794 VTANE
+794 VTANK

-811 ISVGTKPKVEIME
+811 ISVGTKPKVEIRE

-846 AGVKGRETITTTYY
+846 AGVKGREIITTTYY
-860 LDPDTGEVKENKPSL
+860 LDPETGEVKENKPSL

>member
-1 MRKWKQRCSVI
+1 MKKWKKRFSVI
-12 LGLTVLGFANLVEV
+12 LGLAVLGFPNLVEV

-102 IYVIENKLT
+102 IYVIEHKLT

-168 SLIYSYVSP
+168 SLISSYVSP

-201 AQPNRNKQVSVLQFT
+201 AQTNKNKQVSVLQFT
-216 DDWTVSSGT
+216 DDWSSYYT
-225 NENIDTSFAD
+225 HENIDTSFAD

-246 VIDSVNGR
+246 VIDSKDGK
-254 NTLSVSQLEK
+254 NTNSYEQLVK

-287 LFESTALVVVNKTV
+287 LFESTALVVVNKTI

-354 TFTGTPSV
+354 TFTGAPSV

-450 VKTEDIPFNTTY
+450 VKTEDIPFKTTY

-488 TYVTQSGKRVGEP
+488 TYVTQSGKRVGDP
-501 AITEKILKKAVDKVI
+501 TVTEKILKKAVDKVI

-551 VTEGVLGVKRT
+551 VTEGVLGIKRT

-589 DKVVARGSKP
+589 DKVVARGSKS

-624 VVTKGSKGHEIS
+624 VVTKGSKGHE
-636 TVTHSFN
+636 
-643 SETGEVT
+643 
-650 ANEPKVEKTE
+650 
-660 SVDEVISVGTK
+660 
-671 PVVTTKDLDYKT
+671 TTK
-683 KYVEDKES
+683 
-691 EAGKKTVVTKGS
+691 
-703 KGHETTTITY
+703 ITY
-713 SFNSETGEVTANEP
+713 R
-727 KVEKTESV
+727 
-735 DEVISVG
+735 
-742 TKPVVTTKDLD
+742 
-753 YKTKYVEDKESE
+753 
-765 AGKKTVVTK
+765 
-774 GSKGHETTTIT
+774 
-785 YSFNSETGE
+785 FNSETGE

-811 ISVGTKPKVEIME
+811 ISVGTKPKVEIRE

>member
-1 MRKWKQRCSVI
+1 MKKWKKRCIVI

-41 EDGYSNSLK
+41 GDGYSNSLK
-50 FSGTATTSKSQ
+50 FSGTTTTSKSQ

-111 DEDHVMLAFYGTNT
+111 DEDHVMLAFNGTNT

-168 SLIYSYVSP
+168 SLISSYVSP

-201 AQPNRNKQVSVLQFT
+201 AQTNKNKQVSVLQFT
-216 DDWTVSSGT
+216 DDWSSYYT
-225 NENIDTSFAD
+225 HENIDTSFAD

-246 VIDSVNGR
+246 VIDSKDGK
-254 NTLSVSQLEK
+254 NTNSYEQLVK

-287 LFESTALVVVNKTV
+287 LFESTALVVVNKTI

-362 ERSIRSSVTVDG
+362 ERSIRGSVTVDG

-469 IGQTKVVTEGAVGQ
+469 IGQTKVLTEGAVGQ
-483 KEITK
+483 TEITK
-488 TYVTQSGKRVGEP
+488 TYVTQSGKRVGDP
-501 AITEKILKKAVDKVI
+501 TVTEKILKKAVDKVI

-551 VTEGVLGVKRT
+551 VTEGVLGIKRT

-589 DKVVARGSKP
+589 DKVVARGSKS

-605 LDYKTTYVED
+605 LDYKTT
-615 KESEAGKKT
+615 
-624 VVTKGSKGHEIS
+624 
-636 TVTHSFN
+636 
-643 SETGEVT
+643 
-650 ANEPKVEKTE
+650 
-660 SVDEVISVGTK
+660 
-671 PVVTTKDLDYKT
+671 
-683 KYVEDKES
+683 YVEDKES

-727 KVEKTESV
+727 KVEKTEPI

-811 ISVGTKPKVEIME
+811 ISVGTKPKVEIRE
-824 TEFKTEKRENKD
+824 TEFKSEKRENKN

>member
-1 MRKWKQRCSVI
+1 MRKWKQRCIVI

-26 VTPFVETT
+26 VTPFVETI
-34 KVYAQEK
+34 KVYAQEN
-41 EDGYSNSLK
+41 SNVNGNTLT
-50 FSGTATTSKSQ
+50 FTAKSREEISHTTEKKIN
-61 VTYHDPMD
+61 PMD
-69 LIQIID
+69 LLVVLDFSTSNTNNITKIFSD
-75 LSGSLSD
+75 LKSLAST
-82 SEFER
+82 
-87 ANGVAGG
+87 
-94 RKQQINDM
+94 
-102 IYVIENKLT
+102 LT
-111 DEDHVMLAFYGTNT
+111 DEDQIWLFSEEGNYS
-125 EDSYKIGDREG
+125 DSYKANYTGIASGKPMNKKNLIKLLENKQITNQYDFQDLFRKEGWNVSEDGIGKGFSEIYDNYSG
-136 SDITRLLTKK
+136 KK
-146 EAIDLLKELNS
+146 N
-157 NEEVHSMSLSS
+157 
-168 SLIYSYVSP
+168 SYVST
-177 LLESKKYSVSKNFPI
+177 I
-192 GTGFEDVYK
+192 
-201 AQPNRNKQVSVLQFT
+201 QFT
-216 DDWTVSSGT
+216 DGWMGT
-225 NENIDTSFAD
+225 ETIDIQYAT
-235 WAKSNAKTFMT
+235 WAKNHAKTFYT
-246 VIDSVNGR
+246 VTYDANKSS
-254 NTLSVSQLEK
+254 LSIQSMKAVGHNNIFISDASTTELERQKAINAQFAKTAVEKIKEEKVS
-264 AGHPN
+264 
-269 IKVFTKLDT
+269 
-278 PNRQEDIAK
+278 
-287 LFESTALVVVNKTV
+287 V

-362 ERSIRSSVTVDG
+362 ERSIRGSVTVDG

-450 VKTEDIPFNTTY
+450 VKTEDIPFKTTY

-488 TYVTQSGKRVGEP
+488 TYVTQSGKRVGDP
-501 AITEKILKKAVDKVI
+501 TVTEKILKKAVDKVI

-589 DKVVARGSKP
+589 DKVVARGSKS
-599 AVATKE
+599 AVTTKE
-605 LDYKTTYVED
+605 LDYKTT
-615 KESEAGKKT
+615 
-624 VVTKGSKGHEIS
+624 
-636 TVTHSFN
+636 
-643 SETGEVT
+643 
-650 ANEPKVEKTE
+650 
-660 SVDEVISVGTK
+660 
-671 PVVTTKDLDYKT
+671 
-683 KYVEDKES
+683 YVEDKES

-727 KVEKTESV
+727 KVEKTEPI

-753 YKTKYVEDKESE
+753 YKTKYVEDKDSE

-804 TESVDEV
+804 TEPVDEV

-824 TEFKTEKRENKD
+824 TEFKTEKRENKN

-906 TLTGM
+906 TLTGI

>member
-1 MRKWKQRCSVI
+1 MKKWKKRFSVI
-12 LGLTVLGFANLVEV
+12 LGLAVLGFPNLVEV

-50 FSGTATTSKSQ
+50 FSGTTTTSKSQ

-157 NEEVHSMSLSS
+157 NEAVHSMSLSS
-168 SLIYSYVSP
+168 SLISSYISP

-201 AQPNRNKQVSVLQFT
+201 AQTNKNKQVSVLQFT
-216 DDWTVSSGT
+216 DDWSSYYT
-225 NENIDTSFAD
+225 HENIDTSFAD

-246 VIDSVNGR
+246 VIDSKDGK
-254 NTLSVSQLEK
+254 NTNSYEQLVK

-387 KIAFETKYEED
+387 KIDFETKYEED

-450 VKTEDIPFNTTY
+450 VKTENIPFNTTY

-488 TYVTQSGKRVGEP
+488 TYVTQSGKRVGDP
-501 AITEKILKKAVDKVI
+501 TVTEKILKKAVDKVI

-551 VTEGVLGVKRT
+551 VTEGVLGIKRT

-589 DKVVARGSKP
+589 DKVVARGSKS

-624 VVTKGSKGHEIS
+624 VVTKGSKGHE
-636 TVTHSFN
+636 
-643 SETGEVT
+643 
-650 ANEPKVEKTE
+650 
-660 SVDEVISVGTK
+660 
-671 PVVTTKDLDYKT
+671 TTK
-683 KYVEDKES
+683 
-691 EAGKKTVVTKGS
+691 
-703 KGHETTTITY
+703 ITY
-713 SFNSETGEVTANEP
+713 R
-727 KVEKTESV
+727 
-735 DEVISVG
+735 
-742 TKPVVTTKDLD
+742 
-753 YKTKYVEDKESE
+753 
-765 AGKKTVVTK
+765 
-774 GSKGHETTTIT
+774 
-785 YSFNSETGE
+785 FNSETGE

-811 ISVGTKPKVEIME
+811 ISVGTKPKVEIRE

>member
-1 MRKWKQRCSVI
+1 MKKWKQRCSVI
-12 LGLTVLGFANLVEV
+12 LGLAVLGFANLVEV
-26 VTPFVETT
+26 VTPFVEPTS
-34 KVYAQEK
+34 VYAQEN
-41 EDGYSNSLK
+41 SNVNGNTLT
-50 FSGTATTSKSQ
+50 FTAKSREEIIHTTEKKIK
-61 VTYHDPMD
+61 PMD
-69 LIQIID
+69 LLVVLDFSSSNTNNITKIFSD
-75 LSGSLSD
+75 LKSLAST
-82 SEFER
+82 
-87 ANGVAGG
+87 
-94 RKQQINDM
+94 
-102 IYVIENKLT
+102 LT
-111 DEDHVMLAFYGTNT
+111 DKDQIWLF
-125 EDSYKIGDREG
+125 SYYINSSNSYTADRYE
-136 SDITRLLTKK
+136 ITSGKPLSKTVLIRLLE
-146 EAIDLLKELNS
+146 EASSISSLKDLLKKNGFNVNDDSFGKGFSEIY
-157 NEEVHSMSLSS
+157 NE
-168 SLIYSYVSP
+168 YTGKKNSYVST
-177 LLESKKYSVSKNFPI
+177 I
-192 GTGFEDVYK
+192 
-201 AQPNRNKQVSVLQFT
+201 QFT
-216 DDWTVSSGT
+216 DEWQDD
-225 NENIDTSFAD
+225 EEIDVQYAN
-235 WAKSNAKTFMT
+235 WAKNHAKTFYT
-246 VIDSVNGR
+246 VTYNANEGSHSV
-254 NTLSVSQLEK
+254 EAMK
-264 AGHPN
+264 AAGHNN
-269 IKVFTKLDT
+269 IFISDASTNELERQKAINAQFAKTAVEEIKEEKV
-278 PNRQEDIAK
+278 
-287 LFESTALVVVNKTV
+287 SV

-340 WSGDLDNGSYTVNY
+340 WSGDLDNGSYTVHY

-450 VKTEDIPFNTTY
+450 VKTEDIPFNKTY

-501 AITEKILKKAVDKVI
+501 AVTEKILKKAVDKVI

-589 DKVVARGSKP
+589 DKVVARGSKS

-615 KESEAGKKT
+615 KDSEAGKKT
-624 VVTKGSKGHEIS
+624 VVTKGSKGHETS
-636 TVTHSFN
+636 TVTYSFN

-660 SVDEVISVGTK
+660 SVAEVISVGTK
-671 PVVTTKDLDYKT
+671 SVVTTKDLDYKT
-683 KYVEDKES
+683 TYVEDKES

-774 GSKGHETTTIT
+774 GRKGHERTTVT

-804 TESVDEV
+804 TESVAEV

-860 LDPDTGEVKENKPSL
+860 LDPDTGEVKENKPTL

>member
-1 MRKWKQRCSVI
+1 MKKWKKRCIVI

-41 EDGYSNSLK
+41 GDGYSNSLK
-50 FSGTATTSKSQ
+50 FSGTTTTSKSQ

-111 DEDHVMLAFYGTNT
+111 DEDLVMLAFNGTNT

-168 SLIYSYVSP
+168 SLISSYVSP

-201 AQPNRNKQVSVLQFT
+201 AQTNKNKQVSVLQFT
-216 DDWTVSSGT
+216 DDWSSYYT
-225 NENIDTSFAD
+225 HENIDTSFAD

-246 VIDSVNGR
+246 VIDSKDGK
-254 NTLSVSQLEK
+254 NTNSYEQLVK

-287 LFESTALVVVNKTV
+287 LFESTALVVVNKTI

-362 ERSIRSSVTVDG
+362 ERSIRGSVTVDG

-412 SEGSQLVS
+412 SEGSLLVS

-469 IGQTKVVTEGAVGQ
+469 IGQTKVLTEGAVGQ
-483 KEITK
+483 TEITK
-488 TYVTQSGKRVGEP
+488 TYVTQSGKRVGDP
-501 AITEKILKKAVDKVI
+501 TVTEKILKKAVDKVI

-551 VTEGVLGVKRT
+551 VTEGVLGIKRT

-589 DKVVARGSKP
+589 DKVVARGSKS

-605 LDYKTTYVED
+605 LDYKTT
-615 KESEAGKKT
+615 
-624 VVTKGSKGHEIS
+624 
-636 TVTHSFN
+636 
-643 SETGEVT
+643 
-650 ANEPKVEKTE
+650 
-660 SVDEVISVGTK
+660 
-671 PVVTTKDLDYKT
+671 
-683 KYVEDKES
+683 YVEDKES

-727 KVEKTESV
+727 K
-735 DEVISVG
+735 I
-742 TKPVVTTKDLD
+742 
-753 YKTKYVEDKESE
+753 
-765 AGKKTVVTK
+765 
-774 GSKGHETTTIT
+774 
-785 YSFNSETGE
+785 
-794 VTANE
+794 
-799 PKVEK
+799 EK

-811 ISVGTKPKVEIME
+811 ISVGTKPKVEIRE

-906 TLTGM
+906 TLTGI

>member
-12 LGLTVLGFANLVEV
+12 LGLAVLGFANLVEV

-41 EDGYSNSLK
+41 EDSYSNSLK
-50 FSGTATTSKSQ
+50 FSGTTTTSKSQ

-168 SLIYSYVSP
+168 SLISSYVSP

-201 AQPNRNKQVSVLQFT
+201 AQTNKNKQVSVLQFT
-216 DDWTVSSGT
+216 DDWSSYYT
-225 NENIDTSFAD
+225 HENIDTSFAD

-246 VIDSVNGR
+246 VIDSKDGK
-254 NTLSVSQLEK
+254 NTNSYEQLVK

-287 LFESTALVVVNKTV
+287 LFESTALVVVNKTI

-319 AELVSPNG
+319 VELVSPNG

-362 ERSIRSSVTVDG
+362 ERSIRGSVTVDG

-501 AITEKILKKAVDKVI
+501 AVTEKILKKAVDKVI

-589 DKVVARGSKP
+589 DKVVARGSKS

-624 VVTKGSKGHEIS
+624 VVTKGSKGHETS

-660 SVDEVISVGTK
+660 PVDEVISVGTK
-671 PVVTTKDLDYKT
+671 PIVTTKDLDYKT

-713 SFNSETGEVTANEP
+713 SFNSETGEV
-727 KVEKTESV
+727 
-735 DEVISVG
+735 I
-742 TKPVVTTKDLD
+742 
-753 YKTKYVEDKESE
+753 
-765 AGKKTVVTK
+765 
-774 GSKGHETTTIT
+774 
-785 YSFNSETGE
+785 
-794 VTANE
+794 ANE

-906 TLTGM
+906 TLTGI

>member
-1 MRKWKQRCSVI
+1 MRKWKQSCSVI

-34 KVYAQEK
+34 KVYAQEN
-41 EDGYSNSLK
+41 SNVNGNTLT
-50 FSGTATTSKSQ
+50 FTAKSREEINRTTEKKIK
-61 VTYHDPMD
+61 PMD
-69 LIQIID
+69 LLVVLD
-75 LSGSLSD
+75 FSD
-82 SEFER
+82 S
-87 ANGVAGG
+87 N
-94 RKQQINDM
+94 NDNITKM
-102 IYVIENKLT
+102 FSDLKSLVST
-111 DEDHVMLAFYGTNT
+111 MSDEDQIWLFSYDMNF
-125 EDSYKIGDREG
+125 EDSYKAKKSEIASGKPMNKKNL
-136 SDITRLLTKK
+136 INLL
-146 EAIDLLKELNS
+146 ENKELS
-157 NEEVHSMSLSS
+157 FLSRDTAAYKFKDLFKTEGWNVS
-168 SLIYSYVSP
+168 GDSIGKDFSEIYDNYSGKKNSYVST
-177 LLESKKYSVSKNFPI
+177 I
-192 GTGFEDVYK
+192 
-201 AQPNRNKQVSVLQFT
+201 QFT
-216 DDWTVSSGT
+216 DQWLFSET
-225 NENIDTSFAD
+225 IDIQYAT
-235 WAKSNAKTFMT
+235 WAKNHAKTFYT
-246 VIDSVNGR
+246 VTYNANEGSHSVE
-254 NTLSVSQLEK
+254 VMK
-264 AGHPN
+264 AAGHNN
-269 IKVFTKLDT
+269 IFISNYSTNESERQKAINAQFAKTAVEEIKEEKV
-278 PNRQEDIAK
+278 
-287 LFESTALVVVNKTV
+287 SV

-412 SEGSQLVS
+412 SEGLQLVS

-439 VLRGTKGSDVE
+439 VLRG
-450 VKTEDIPFNTTY
+450 
-462 TEDPELE
+462 
-469 IGQTKVVTEGAVGQ
+469 
-483 KEITK
+483 
-488 TYVTQSGKRVGEP
+488 
-501 AITEKILKKAVDKVI
+501 
-516 AKGTKGQDVDVAE
+516 
-529 SDIAF
+529 
-534 KTVYTEDPELE
+534 
-545 FGQEKI
+545 
-551 VTEGVLGVKRT
+551 
-562 TKTYVTQKGVRTKD
+562 
-576 EPSIKEE
+576 
-583 VLKEAV
+583 
-589 DKVVARGSKP
+589 SKSV
-599 AVATKE
+599 VATKE
-605 LDYKTTYVED
+605 
-615 KESEAGKKT
+615 
-624 VVTKGSKGHEIS
+624 
-636 TVTHSFN
+636 
-643 SETGEVT
+643 
-650 ANEPKVEKTE
+650 
-660 SVDEVISVGTK
+660 
-671 PVVTTKDLDYKT
+671 LDYKT

-703 KGHETTTITY
+703 KGHETSTVTH
-713 SFNSETGEVTANEP
+713 SFNAETGEVTANEP

-811 ISVGTKPKVEIME
+811 ISVGTKPKVEIRE

-860 LDPDTGEVKENKPSL
+860 LNPDTGEVKENKPSL

>member
-12 LGLTVLGFANLVEV
+12 LGLAVLGFANLVEV

-41 EDGYSNSLK
+41 EDSYSNSLK
-50 FSGTATTSKSQ
+50 FSGTTTTSKSQ

-168 SLIYSYVSP
+168 SLISSYVSP

-201 AQPNRNKQVSVLQFT
+201 AQTNKNKQVSVLQFT
-216 DDWTVSSGT
+216 DDWSSYYT
-225 NENIDTSFAD
+225 HENIDTSFAD

-246 VIDSVNGR
+246 VIDSKDGK
-254 NTLSVSQLEK
+254 NTNSYEQLVK

-287 LFESTALVVVNKTV
+287 LFESTALVVVNKTI

-462 TEDPELE
+462 TEDSELE
-469 IGQTKVVTEGAVGQ
+469 IGQTKVVTEGSVGQ

-488 TYVTQSGKRVGEP
+488 TYVTQSGKRVGDP
-501 AITEKILKKAVDKVI
+501 TVTEKILKKAVDKVI

-551 VTEGVLGVKRT
+551 VTEGVLGIKRT

-583 VLKEAV
+583 LLKEAV
-589 DKVVARGSKP
+589 DKVVARGSKS

-605 LDYKTTYVED
+605 LDYKTT
-615 KESEAGKKT
+615 
-624 VVTKGSKGHEIS
+624 
-636 TVTHSFN
+636 
-643 SETGEVT
+643 
-650 ANEPKVEKTE
+650 
-660 SVDEVISVGTK
+660 
-671 PVVTTKDLDYKT
+671 
-683 KYVEDKES
+683 YVEDKES

-811 ISVGTKPKVEIME
+811 ISVGTKPKVEIRE

-860 LDPDTGEVKENKPSL
+860 LDPDTGEIKENKPSL

-885 EVGTQAEKVLPN
+885 EVGTQDEKVLPN

-906 TLTGM
+906 TLTGI

>member
-1 MRKWKQRCSVI
+1 MKKWKKRCIVI

-41 EDGYSNSLK
+41 GDGYSNSLK
-50 FSGTATTSKSQ
+50 FSGTTTTSKSQ

-111 DEDHVMLAFYGTNT
+111 DEDHVMLAFNGTNT

-168 SLIYSYVSP
+168 SLISSYVSP

-201 AQPNRNKQVSVLQFT
+201 AQTNKNKQVSVLQFT
-216 DDWTVSSGT
+216 DDWSSYYT
-225 NENIDTSFAD
+225 HENIDTSFAD

-246 VIDSVNGR
+246 VIDSKDGK
-254 NTLSVSQLEK
+254 NTNSYEQLVK

-287 LFESTALVVVNKTV
+287 LFESTALVVVNKTI

-362 ERSIRSSVTVDG
+362 ERSIRGSVTVDG

-469 IGQTKVVTEGAVGQ
+469 IGQTKVLTEGAVGQ
-483 KEITK
+483 TEITK
-488 TYVTQSGKRVGEP
+488 TYVTQSGKRVGDP
-501 AITEKILKKAVDKVI
+501 TVTEKILKKAVDKVI

-551 VTEGVLGVKRT
+551 VTEGVLGIKRT

-589 DKVVARGSKP
+589 DKVVARGSKS

-624 VVTKGSKGHEIS
+624 VVTKGSKGHETTTI
-636 TVTHSFN
+636 TYSFN

-660 SVDEVISVGTK
+660 PIDEVISVGTK

-727 KVEKTESV
+727 K
-735 DEVISVG
+735 I
-742 TKPVVTTKDLD
+742 
-753 YKTKYVEDKESE
+753 
-765 AGKKTVVTK
+765 
-774 GSKGHETTTIT
+774 
-785 YSFNSETGE
+785 
-794 VTANE
+794 
-799 PKVEK
+799 EK

-811 ISVGTKPKVEIME
+811 ISVGTKPKVEIRE

-906 TLTGM
+906 TLTGI

>member
-1 MRKWKQRCSVI
+1 MRKWKQSCSVI
-12 LGLTVLGFANLVEV
+12 LGLTVLGFANLVEI

-34 KVYAQEK
+34 KVYAQEN
-41 EDGYSNSLK
+41 SNVNGNTLT
-50 FSGTATTSKSQ
+50 FTAKSREEINRTTEKKIK
-61 VTYHDPMD
+61 PMD
-69 LIQIID
+69 LLVVLDFSPSNVSNFAKMFSD
-75 LSGSLSD
+75 LKSLISTM
-82 SEFER
+82 S
-87 ANGVAGG
+87 
-94 RKQQINDM
+94 
-102 IYVIENKLT
+102 
-111 DEDHVMLAFYGTNT
+111 DEDQIWLFSYDLNLP
-125 EDSYKIGDREG
+125 DSYKAKSSVIASGIASGKPMNKKNLIKLLENKQITDQYDFQGLFRKEGWNVSEDSIGKGFSEIYDNYSG
-136 SDITRLLTKK
+136 KK
-146 EAIDLLKELNS
+146 N
-157 NEEVHSMSLSS
+157 
-168 SLIYSYVSP
+168 SYVST
-177 LLESKKYSVSKNFPI
+177 I
-192 GTGFEDVYK
+192 
-201 AQPNRNKQVSVLQFT
+201 QFT
-216 DDWTVSSGT
+216 DEWTVG
-225 NENIDTSFAD
+225 EEIDVQYAT
-235 WAKSNAKTFMT
+235 WAKNHAKTFYT
-246 VIDSVNGR
+246 VTYNANESS
-254 NTLSVSQLEK
+254 LSVQSMK
-264 AGHPN
+264 AAGHNN
-269 IKVFTKLDT
+269 IFISDASTTELERQKAINDQFAKTAVEEIKEEKV
-278 PNRQEDIAK
+278 
-287 LFESTALVVVNKTV
+287 SV

-398 PSLAAGQEKEKQAG
+398 SSLAAGQEKEKQAG

-488 TYVTQSGKRVGEP
+488 TYVTQSGKRVGDP
-501 AITEKILKKAVDKVI
+501 AVTEKILKKAVDKVV

-583 VLKEAV
+583 VVKEAV
-589 DKVVARGSKP
+589 DKVVARGSKA
-599 AVATKE
+599 AVETKE

-615 KESEAGKKT
+615 KDSEAGKKT
-624 VVTKGSKGHEIS
+624 VVTKGSKGHETS

-650 ANEPKVEKTE
+650 SNEPKVEKTE
-660 SVDEVISVGTK
+660 PIDEVISVGTK

-703 KGHETTTITY
+703 KGHETTKITY
-713 SFNSETGEVTANEP
+713 RFNSETGEVTANEP
-727 KVEKTESV
+727 K
-735 DEVISVG
+735 I
-742 TKPVVTTKDLD
+742 
-753 YKTKYVEDKESE
+753 
-765 AGKKTVVTK
+765 
-774 GSKGHETTTIT
+774 
-785 YSFNSETGE
+785 
-794 VTANE
+794 
-799 PKVEK
+799 EK

-811 ISVGTKPKVEIME
+811 ISVGTKPKVEIRE

-906 TLTGM
+906 TLTGI

>member
-34 KVYAQEK
+34 KVYAQEN
-41 EDGYSNSLK
+41 SNVNGNTLT
-50 FSGTATTSKSQ
+50 FTAKSREEINRTTEKKIK
-61 VTYHDPMD
+61 PMD
-69 LIQIID
+69 LLVVLDFSASNNSNITKMFSD
-75 LSGSLSD
+75 LKSLVSTM
-82 SEFER
+82 S
-87 ANGVAGG
+87 
-94 RKQQINDM
+94 
-102 IYVIENKLT
+102 
-111 DEDHVMLAFYGTNT
+111 DEDQIWLFSYDMNFK
-125 EDSYKIGDREG
+125 DSYKAKRSEIASGKP
-136 SDITRLLTKK
+136 INKKNLINLL
-146 EAIDLLKELNS
+146 ENKELSFLSRDTAADKFKDLFKTEGWNVT
-157 NEEVHSMSLSS
+157 EERIGKDFSE
-168 SLIYSYVSP
+168 IYNNYSGKKNSYVST
-177 LLESKKYSVSKNFPI
+177 I
-192 GTGFEDVYK
+192 
-201 AQPNRNKQVSVLQFT
+201 QFT
-216 DDWTVSSGT
+216 DEWQGD
-225 NENIDTSFAD
+225 EKIDVQYAN
-235 WAKSNAKTFMT
+235 WAKNHAKTFYT
-246 VIDSVNGR
+246 VTYNANESSYSVKAMR
-254 NTLSVSQLEK
+254 A
-264 AGHPN
+264 AGHNN
-269 IKVFTKLDT
+269 IFISNDSTNEPERQKAINAQFAKTAVEEIKEEKV
-278 PNRQEDIAK
+278 
-287 LFESTALVVVNKTV
+287 SV

-398 PSLAAGQEKEKQAG
+398 PSLAAGQEKEKQSG

-488 TYVTQSGKRVGEP
+488 TYVTQSGKRVGDP
-501 AITEKILKKAVDKVI
+501 AVTEKILKKAVDKVI

-589 DKVVARGSKP
+589 DKVVARGSKS

-605 LDYKTTYVED
+605 LDYKT
-615 KESEAGKKT
+615 
-624 VVTKGSKGHEIS
+624 
-636 TVTHSFN
+636 
-643 SETGEVT
+643 
-650 ANEPKVEKTE
+650 
-660 SVDEVISVGTK
+660 
-671 PVVTTKDLDYKT
+671 
-683 KYVEDKES
+683 KYVEDKDS

-811 ISVGTKPKVEIME
+811 ISVGIKPKVEIME

-836 LKKGEEKIIQ
+836 LKKGEEKIVQ

-860 LDPDTGEVKENKPSL
+860 LNPDTGEVKENKPSL

-906 TLTGM
+906 TLTGI
-911 IGIVLGI
+911 IGIALGI

-925 LNKK
+925 LKKK

>member
-1 MRKWKQRCSVI
+1 MKKWKKRCSVI
-12 LGLTVLGFANLVEV
+12 LGLVVLGFTNLVEV

-34 KVYAQEK
+34 RVYAQEK
-41 EDGYSNSLK
+41 EGGYSNSLK
-50 FSGTATTSKSQ
+50 FSGTTSTSKSQ
-61 VTYHDPMD
+61 VTYHEPMD

-82 SEFER
+82 FEFNR
-87 ANGVAGG
+87 ANGTPGG

-125 EDSYKIGDREG
+125 EDSYVTGDREG

-157 NEEVHSMSLSS
+157 NEEVHNISLSS
-168 SLIYSYVSP
+168 SLIGGTVSP

-246 VIDSVNGR
+246 VVDSVVGNDA
-254 NTLSVSQLEK
+254 LSVSQLKK

-501 AITEKILKKAVDKVI
+501 AVTEKILKKAVDKVI

-589 DKVVARGSKP
+589 DKVVARGSKS

-615 KESEAGKKT
+615 KDSEAGKKT
-624 VVTKGSKGHEIS
+624 VVTKGSKGHETS

-727 KVEKTESV
+727 KVEKTE
-735 DEVISVG
+735 
-742 TKPVVTTKDLD
+742 P
-753 YKTKYVEDKESE
+753 
-765 AGKKTVVTK
+765 
-774 GSKGHETTTIT
+774 
-785 YSFNSETGE
+785 
-794 VTANE
+794 
-799 PKVEK
+799 
-804 TESVDEV
+804 VDEV

-824 TEFKTEKRENKD
+824 TEFKTEKRENKN

-906 TLTGM
+906 TLTGI
-911 IGIVLGI
+911 IGIALGI

>member
-102 IYVIENKLT
+102 IYVIESKLT

-157 NEEVHSMSLSS
+157 NEAVHSMSLSS
-168 SLIYSYVSP
+168 SLISSYISP

-201 AQPNRNKQVSVLQFT
+201 AQTNKNKQVSVLQFT
-216 DDWTVSSGT
+216 DDWSSYYT
-225 NENIDTSFAD
+225 HENIDTSFAD

-246 VIDSVNGR
+246 VIDSKDGK
-254 NTLSVSQLEK
+254 NTNSYEQLVK

-287 LFESTALVVVNKTV
+287 LFESTALVVVNKTI

-450 VKTEDIPFNTTY
+450 VKTEDIPFKTTY

-488 TYVTQSGKRVGEP
+488 TYVTQSGKRVGDP
-501 AITEKILKKAVDKVI
+501 TVTEKILKKAVDKVI

-551 VTEGVLGVKRT
+551 VTEGVLGIKRT

-589 DKVVARGSKP
+589 DKVVARGSKS

-615 KESEAGKKT
+615 KESEAGKKR
-624 VVTKGSKGHEIS
+624 VVTKGSKGHETS

-650 ANEPKVEKTE
+650 ANEPKVEK
-660 SVDEVISVGTK
+660 I
-671 PVVTTKDLDYKT
+671 
-683 KYVEDKES
+683 
-691 EAGKKTVVTKGS
+691 
-703 KGHETTTITY
+703 
-713 SFNSETGEVTANEP
+713 
-727 KVEKTESV
+727 ESV

-824 TEFKTEKRENKD
+824 TEFKSEKRENKN

>member
-41 EDGYSNSLK
+41 GDGYSNSLK
-50 FSGTATTSKSQ
+50 FSGTTTTSKSQ

-168 SLIYSYVSP
+168 SLISSYVSP

-201 AQPNRNKQVSVLQFT
+201 AQTNKNKQVSVLQFT
-216 DDWTVSSGT
+216 DDWSSYYT
-225 NENIDTSFAD
+225 HENIDTSFAD

-246 VIDSVNGR
+246 VIDSKDGK
-254 NTLSVSQLEK
+254 NTNSYEQLVK

-488 TYVTQSGKRVGEP
+488 TYVTQSGKRVGDP
-501 AITEKILKKAVDKVI
+501 AVTEKILKKAVDKVI

-551 VTEGVLGVKRT
+551 LTEGVVGVKRT

-583 VLKEAV
+583 VVKEAI
-589 DKVVARGSKP
+589 DKVVARGSK
-599 AVATKE
+599 AA
-605 LDYKTTYVED
+605 
-615 KESEAGKKT
+615 
-624 VVTKGSKGHEIS
+624 
-636 TVTHSFN
+636 
-643 SETGEVT
+643 
-650 ANEPKVEKTE
+650 
-660 SVDEVISVGTK
+660 
-671 PVVTTKDLDYKT
+671 VTTKDLDYKT

-691 EAGKKTVVTKGS
+691 E
-703 KGHETTTITY
+703 
-713 SFNSETGEVTANEP
+713 P
-727 KVEKTESV
+727 
-735 DEVISVG
+735 
-742 TKPVVTTKDLD
+742 
-753 YKTKYVEDKESE
+753 
-765 AGKKTVVTK
+765 GKKTVVTK

-860 LDPDTGEVKENKPSL
+860 LNPDTGEVKENKPSL

>member
-1 MRKWKQRCSVI
+1 MKKWKKRCIVI

-41 EDGYSNSLK
+41 GDGYSNSLK
-50 FSGTATTSKSQ
+50 FSGTTTTSKSQ

-82 SEFER
+82 YEFER

-111 DEDHVMLAFYGTNT
+111 DEDHVMLAFNGTNT

-168 SLIYSYVSP
+168 SLISSYVSP

-201 AQPNRNKQVSVLQFT
+201 AQTNKNKQVSVLQFT
-216 DDWTVSSGT
+216 DDWSSYYT
-225 NENIDTSFAD
+225 HENIDTSFAD

-246 VIDSVNGR
+246 VIDSKDGK
-254 NTLSVSQLEK
+254 NTNSYEQLVK

-287 LFESTALVVVNKTV
+287 LFESTALVVVNKTI

-362 ERSIRSSVTVDG
+362 ERSIRGSVTVDG

-469 IGQTKVVTEGAVGQ
+469 IGQTKVLTEGAVGQ
-483 KEITK
+483 TEITK
-488 TYVTQSGKRVGEP
+488 TYVTQSGKRVGDP
-501 AITEKILKKAVDKVI
+501 TVTEKILKKAVDKVI

-551 VTEGVLGVKRT
+551 VTEGVLGIKRT

-589 DKVVARGSKP
+589 DKVVARGSKS

-605 LDYKTTYVED
+605 LDYKTT
-615 KESEAGKKT
+615 
-624 VVTKGSKGHEIS
+624 
-636 TVTHSFN
+636 
-643 SETGEVT
+643 
-650 ANEPKVEKTE
+650 
-660 SVDEVISVGTK
+660 
-671 PVVTTKDLDYKT
+671 
-683 KYVEDKES
+683 YVEDKES

-727 KVEKTESV
+727 KVEKTEPI

-774 GSKGHETTTIT
+774 GSKGHETTKIT
-785 YSFNSETGE
+785 YRFNSETGE

-799 PKVEK
+799 PKIEK

-811 ISVGTKPKVEIME
+811 ISVGTKPKVEIRE

-906 TLTGM
+906 TLTGI